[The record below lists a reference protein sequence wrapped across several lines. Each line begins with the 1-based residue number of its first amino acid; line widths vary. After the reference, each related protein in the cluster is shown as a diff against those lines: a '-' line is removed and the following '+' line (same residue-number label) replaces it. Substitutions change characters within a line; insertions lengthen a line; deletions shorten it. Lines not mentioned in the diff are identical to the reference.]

1 MEENEQSVV
10 IQSDKKGFGITG
22 LVLGVISILCC
33 MCLGAG
39 LVFCII
45 GGIFSIISVIKGSG
59 TGRTL
64 GIIGLVLNI
73 LGLVLNAFMIVSFAM
88 MIDWSNVT
96 VENLQS
102 INNIDPNNENEVM
115 QWMQQ
120 FFRVDILSY

>member
-1 MEENEQSVV
+1 MEENEQNAV
-10 IQSDKKGFGITG
+10 IQSDKKGFGIAG

-120 FFRVDILSY
+120 FFRVDISSY

>member
-120 FFRVDILSY
+120 FFRVDISAY

>member
-10 IQSDKKGFGITG
+10 MQSDKKGFGITG

-33 MCLGAG
+33 MCLWAG

-120 FFRVDILSY
+120 FFRVDISSY

>member
-120 FFRVDILSY
+120 FFRVDISSY